1 MATSIEEIEQKR
13 EQAEIS
19 PARRDY
25 FTVSEF
31 WKVRALLPDYELEL
45 INGEITINKRS
56 PLKFISIEDF
66 KKVAEEFPD
75 HRIELINGEIKM
87 SPPPDK
93 RHQKHSLILTRLL
106 RRYGDQIEAM
116 GCEIAV
122 ANCFFEVP
130 DELVSQFR
138 LEQKTIPS
146 DVCPDAAVVYFDY
159 LDTNRRP
166 PALLVIEILSISNRE
181 NIERDT
187 VTKPEVY
194 AALEISAYWIVD
206 RRNQSVWVHTKP
218 IDGLYTLRM
227 QVKGDQVLT
236 APGLDFLRITPA
248 QIFAE

>member
-1 MATSIEEIEQKR
+1 MAISVEEIGKEKKPV
-13 EQAEIS
+13 EA
-19 PARRDY
+19 PPTRRDY

-31 WKVRALLPDYELEL
+31 REIRSLLPDYELEL
-45 INGEITINKRS
+45 INGEITVNKRS
-56 PLKFISIEDF
+56 PLQYISIEDF
-66 KKVAEEFPD
+66 KKVADEFPD

-93 RHQKHSLILTRLL
+93 RHQKHSLILTRLF

-166 PALLVIEILSISNRE
+166 PALLAIEILSISNRE

-194 AALEISAYWIVD
+194 AALEIPAYWIVD

-227 QVKGDQVLT
+227 QVKGDQVLP
-236 APGLDFLRITPA
+236 APGMDFLRITPA
-248 QIFAE
+248 QIFEE